1 MICSHNVAVV
11 YSHVLTEEGL
21 GASDEGMT
29 IRTGSVVVDSSLW
42 MDEMVIGL

>member
-1 MICSHNVAVV
+1 MICSHNVTVV

-42 MDEMVIGL
+42 MDEMVVGL